1 MPMHEKFRT
10 PERHRFIKGIITQIS
25 DVSVS
30 IIPYGE
36 NNEVEGFYVPEIT
49 EFWKGGLSHIS
60 EVSGRPGDQGTMSA
74 FVDDSGKLL
83 VETLYVNHKKVRGKI
98 AAKKEDILIIQR
110 QDSTGLSSSDIT
122 LKFHKDAVTFD
133 DIPVEMDK
141 ISVGQSVIAQGE
153 MIGPNLLDVYRIE
166 VN

>member
-1 MPMHEKFRT
+1 MHEKFRT

-36 NNEVEGFYVPEIT
+36 NNEVKGFYVPEIT
-49 EFWKGGLSHIS
+49 EFWKGGLNHIS

-83 VETLYVNHKKVRGKI
+83 VETLYVNHKK
-98 AAKKEDILIIQR
+98 DILIIQR
-110 QDSTGLSSSDIT
+110 QESTGLSSSDIT
-122 LKFHKDAVTFD
+122 LKFHKNAVTFD